1 MSNEK
6 PNYLLLS
13 STIISVGLIYYSYQ
27 LYKKY
32 CLMMNKINQI
42 KIANNNNPVKFFN
55 KYMQINYSYMNQN
68 YILNIP
74 YDKTQIANMVNYNV
88 YAVYNED
95 YVEITQQPGIPY
107 LITADALEVDY
118 ISVNN
123 SDTENENRYYI
134 KCPMYLK
141 ENE

>member
-13 STIISVGLIYYSYQ
+13 STIISVGIIYYSYQ

-32 CLMMNKINQI
+32 YSMMDKINQI

-74 YDKTQIANMVNYNV
+74 YDKTQIANMLNYNV